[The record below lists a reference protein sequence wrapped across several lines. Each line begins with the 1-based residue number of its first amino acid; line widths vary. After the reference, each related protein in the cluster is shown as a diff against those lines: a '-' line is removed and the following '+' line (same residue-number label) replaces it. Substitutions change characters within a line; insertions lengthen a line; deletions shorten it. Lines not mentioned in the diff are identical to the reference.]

1 MRIWLISGF
10 EGVDNLPASRIT
22 SEYALVVL
30 AGRRSNSAM
39 VG

>member
-1 MRIWLISGF
+1 VRIGLVSGF
-10 EGVDNLPASRIT
+10 EGADDLPASRIT

-30 AGRRSNSAM
+30 AGRRTNSAM